1 MPNNKIKKLNE
12 KKNIFYIHTEQR
24 AKSRKRVEMDFYEE
38 EVYEKYCEHT
48 SAIAL
53 HFFSESLII
62 FSIIILDTR
71 AVCRFS
77 LDLCCFCYLELLM

>member
-1 MPNNKIKKLNE
+1 
-12 KKNIFYIHTEQR
+12 
-24 AKSRKRVEMDFYEE
+24 MDFYEE

-48 SAIAL
+48 SAIAS

-71 AVCRFS
+71 AFVVSRSIFAAS
-77 LDLCCFCYLELLM
+77 VT